1 MKTKNTIILAIATI
15 GIIAVAIIAG
25 IITQQPQTPP
35 PVVEQKKPLPTA
47 EKLASMLI
55 NEQFAIDQVIA
66 TNYPQIA
73 ELYTVNPGKLYDN
86 GLWYGTTLTYKGTDD
101 LSRDTLRVLMQ
112 KKNGTWTIRTNPPSI
127 ILRAVDYPD
136 APKSIIQDLNRAVE
150 LPGTEES
157 PAIN

>member
-15 GIIAVAIIAG
+15 SIIAVAVIAG

-47 EKLASMLI
+47 EKLASILI
-55 NEQFAIDQVIA
+55 DEQASIDQVIA

-73 ELYTVNPGKLYDN
+73 ELYTVNPGKLYHD
-86 GLWYGTTLTYKGTDD
+86 GQWFGTTLTYKGTDD
-101 LSRDTLRVLMQ
+101 LSRDTLRILMQ
-112 KKNGTWTIRTNPPSI
+112 KKNGTWTIRTSPPSI
-127 ILRAVDYPD
+127 ILRAADYPD

-150 LPGTEES
+150 LPGTEAS